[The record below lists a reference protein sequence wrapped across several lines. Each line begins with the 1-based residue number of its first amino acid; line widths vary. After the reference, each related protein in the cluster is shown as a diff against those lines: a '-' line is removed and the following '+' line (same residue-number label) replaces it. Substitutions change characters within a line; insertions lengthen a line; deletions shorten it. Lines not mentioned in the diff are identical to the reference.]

1 MSGRLVVV
9 GSERVRGCGRP
20 LDRRARV
27 RARRSRQCVQGVCK
41 GRESAPTQKTE
52 ALDRD
57 GCGVGPAR
65 QDEVPAEEDRR
76 HLRDTA
82 VEEESRA
89 LSSRPAERHKTKGGR
104 WASWSNLSTCGCC
117 LRAKPVGSDHAAS
130 VPRGRRL
137 SSTRQTSGATPKLS
151 PGSTPAYAIA
161 PKVSRFRRSR
171 PLLRRSQ

>member
-1 MSGRLVVV
+1 MTEEIWQEMTHSDTV
-9 GSERVRGCGRP
+9 VRGDEAEGSVCMQH
-20 LDRRARV
+20 AAV
-27 RARRSRQCVQGVCK
+27 RSIGGQGSGPGAAGAGRQCVQGVCK

-57 GCGVGPAR
+57 GCGVGADR

-89 LSSRPAERHKTKGGR
+89 LSSRPAERYKTKGGR

-117 LRAKPVGSDHAAS
+117 RRAKPVGSDHAAS

-137 SSTRQTSGATPKLS
+137 
-151 PGSTPAYAIA
+151 
-161 PKVSRFRRSR
+161 
-171 PLLRRSQ
+171 